1 MAEPAPESQADSHL
15 EALAAALE
23 SGTLKQARGIISALH
38 PAEIAHLLESLP
50 PSQRRIVWEM
60 VDHDDHGEVLL
71 HVGDEVRAGL
81 IEAMDHEALLSATE
95 GLDVD
100 DLADL
105 LQDLPDAVTR
115 QALAGMDQQYRQ
127 RLEAVLSYGEDT
139 AGGLMN
145 TDTVTVRANVTLD
158 VVLRYLRMK
167 GNIPVLIDSLIVV
180 NRYDRYLGILPLSAV
195 VTRDPN
201 LTVAEVMEYGVEGIP
216 AHTPASQVA
225 KLFEDRDLVSAPV
238 VDEHGRLLGRITID
252 DVVDVIRE
260 QAEHSVMSM
269 AGLPEE
275 EDIFAP
281 VIPSVRR
288 RAVWLGVNLVAAF
301 LAASVVGQFQATIEK
316 VVALAVLMPIV
327 ASMGGIAG
335 NQILALVVRGLA
347 LGQLSRRNA
356 RFLMSKELA
365 VGALNGMIFAVLVGT
380 VAVAW
385 FRDLRIGG
393 LIATA
398 MIINLLC
405 AASAGVGIPLALRKL
420 GIDPALAATVVVTTV
435 TDVMG
440 FFAFLGLA
448 TLVLS

>member
-1 MAEPAPESQADSHL
+1 MAEPALEQPADSRL
-15 EALAAALE
+15 EALSEALQ
-23 SGTLKQARGIISALH
+23 SGTLKQARGIVSALH

-50 PSQRRIVWEM
+50 PSQRHVVWEM
-60 VDHDDHGEVLL
+60 VDREDHGEVLL

-81 IEAMDHEALLSATE
+81 IETMDHEALLSATE

-105 LQDLPDAVTR
+105 LQDLPNAVMR

-167 GNIPVLIDSLIVV
+167 SNIPTQIDSLIVV
-180 NRYDRYLGILPLSAV
+180 NRYDRYLGILPLSV
-195 VTRDPN
+195 VVSHDPD
-201 LTVAEVMEYGVEGIP
+201 LTVAEVMEYGIEGIP
-216 AHTPASQVA
+216 AQTPAAQVA
-225 KLFEDRDLVSAPV
+225 KVFEDRDLVSAPV
-238 VDEHGRLLGRITID
+238 VDEHGKLLGRITID

-269 AGLPEE
+269 AGLTQE

-281 VIPSVRR
+281 VLPAARR
-288 RAVWLGVNLVAAF
+288 RAIWLGTNLCTAF
-301 LAASVVGQFQATIEK
+301 LAATVVGQFQATLEH

-335 NQILALVVRGLA
+335 SQTLTLVIRALA
-347 LGQLSRRNA
+347 LGQIGKRNA
-356 RFLMSKELA
+356 GLLLGKELA
-365 VGALNGMIFAVLVGT
+365 VGAFNGLTWSLVVAAAAILWFQDWKIGAV
-380 VAVAW
+380 
-385 FRDLRIGG
+385 
-393 LIATA
+393 IAA
-398 MIINLLC
+398 ALIINLLC
-405 AASAGVGIPLALRKL
+405 AALAGVGVPLIMRRF
-420 GIDPALAATVVVTTV
+420 GVDPALAGPVVVTTV

-440 FFAFLGLA
+440 FFSFLGLA
-448 TLVLS
+448 TLVLT

>member
-1 MAEPAPESQADSHL
+1 MAEPAPDRQADDHL
-15 EALAAALE
+15 EALAEALRA
-23 SGTLKQARGIISALH
+23 GTLKQARGIVSALH

-60 VDHDDHGEVLL
+60 VDQDDYGEVLL

-81 IEAMDHEALLSATE
+81 IDAMDHEALLSATE

-105 LQDLPDAVTR
+105 LQDLPDAVAR

-127 RLEAVLSYGEDT
+127 RLEAVLSYAQDT

-145 TDTVTVRANVTLD
+145 TDTVTVRANVSLD

-167 GNIPVLIDSLIVV
+167 SDLPELIDSLIVV

-195 VTRDPN
+195 VTRDPAM
-201 LTVAEVMEYGVEGIP
+201 TVADVMNYSVEGIS
-216 AHTPASQVA
+216 AQTSTAQVA
-225 KLFEDRDLVSAPV
+225 KIFEDRDLVSAPV
-238 VDEHGRLLGRITID
+238 VDDHGKLLGRITID

-269 AGLPEE
+269 AGLTEE

-281 VIPSVRR
+281 VMPSVRR
-288 RAVWLGVNLVAAF
+288 RALWLGVNLITAF
-301 LAASVVGQFQATIEK
+301 LAASVVGQFQGTIEK

-335 NQILALVVRGLA
+335 NQILALVIRGLA
-347 LGQLSRRNA
+347 LGQISKRNA
-356 RFLMSKELA
+356 RFLATKELA
-365 VGALNGMIFAVLVGT
+365 VGACNGVIFAVLVGV
-380 VAVAW
+380 VAMAW
-385 FRDLRIGG
+385 FGDWRIGA

-405 AASAGVGIPLALRKL
+405 AAMAGVGIPLLLRRF
-420 GIDPALAATVVVTTV
+420 GIDPALAATVIVTTV

-448 TLVLS
+448 TLVLL